1 MPSPIVSPLP
11 FPPTTYDQRYF
22 NELIRTLNLY
32 FRQLQNPGDIVGSSL
47 RITALPTSATGLPS
61 GSIWVD
67 TAAAYVLK
75 MVP

>member
-1 MPSPIVSPLP
+1 MPRPIIAPLP
-11 FPPTTYDQRYF
+11 FPPDTYDQRYF
-22 NELIRTLNLY
+22 NEMLKTLNLY

-47 RITALPTSATGLPS
+47 RIMALPTSAAGLPS

-67 TAAAYVLK
+67 TGAANVLK